1 MNKRKFTFDSLA
13 PFFLFTVFT
22 ISVVAV
28 LIGGAKIYRNQS
40 NADLFGYEKRTAALY
55 ISTRVRQNDLD
66 GMCFVGD
73 FYTAQPSDEGN
84 TLFLYEDIG
93 GELYYTCIYC
103 YNGYLYELFA
113 EAGNDFTPA
122 DGEAI
127 IEIGALRF
135 KNESCLICAE
145 ITYKDGTSRS
155 LMLYPRSTQKAVSK

>member
-1 MNKRKFTFDSLA
+1 MNKKRLSFDSLA
-13 PFFLFTVFT
+13 PFFLFAVFT

-28 LIGGAKIYRNQS
+28 LIGGAKIYRNQ
-40 NADLFGYEKRTAALY
+40 ADADIFGYEKRTAALY

-73 FYTAQPSDEGN
+73 FYKAQPSDEGN
-84 TLFLYEDIG
+84 TLFLYEEIG

-113 EAGNDFTPA
+113 EAGNDFSPA

-127 IEIGALRF
+127 IEVDALRF
-135 KNESCLICAE
+135 KNDSGFICVE

-155 LMLYPRSTQKAVSK
+155 LMLYPRSSQKAVNQ